1 VDLLATLSR
10 HLPLTLAV
18 LAGIVLAVVAVLV
31 LLVRRRRVPP
41 PEAAELEPVAAG
53 NAGAAGAVVVDF
65 RQAGTHHRLGHA
77 FRRALAE
84 LRRHLGAGD
93 SRYRLPWY
101 LLLGEEAA
109 DRSRLF
115 PESGL
120 NLPLGPPAE
129 PSPERGEGC
138 AFWFFDRGVVIDVS
152 SEYVL
157 SADGRTYNERGWRHF
172 LSLLREHRLERPLD
186 GVVIAIPCAELVGPP
201 EGEGQRLTAASE
213 KGEALFRK
221 LRQAQETLRMN
232 FPVYVLVTGCDEIP
246 GFASYVGEIPE
257 HLRGDLFG
265 WSSPYAPETAFR
277 PEWLDEAFSQLSTGL
292 HRTQVDAFGDQAFLE
307 DPDGVFS
314 FPEDFLRLRDPLRVY
329 LNQIF
334 RASAYHELLPCRGL
348 YFCGQVAAGEEGAD
362 LLRGPGSVGRSVF
375 VRDTFDRKVFPEH
388 DLARPNSLAML
399 QGGRRLRVLQAVV
412 VTLALISTLG
422 LWWSA
427 HDLRGRKRDLS
438 SFLRTTAVDLEEQ
451 RKRVARGAT
460 EHAFGH
466 DKAFTLFDG
475 MAKLNADWFG
485 SVFIPSSWFSPFH
498 RELKDAMVRAYNE
511 IILKTLYDE
520 LGEKVDDILDKARPA
535 GEPALAEGHEGH
547 SHAEPGGEEGH
558 SHSPGGP
565 GAAAPGDRFIAWEP
579 EVTKETAPADLRPL
593 QETPDFKR
601 LNQYVASLNE
611 LESQVNRF
619 NGLRNTQ
626 SLDDLKSLVRF
637 LFERDLPDG
646 FFHNSALYSKALADV
661 KYQRFQPLEHRPRT
675 THQAV
680 ELGSALFDRLFARD
694 PAADD
699 LRRAATLVGEM
710 ADPGVDP
717 AGGDSMANLTELR
730 TRLRRAESE
739 LAAPELAWLS
749 GETLDLGPSWH
760 QLLQGVRA
768 TIFLGP
774 DTADSLQKDGEQRFQ
789 ELRRGILGLETRS
802 TGRLV
807 ARDVKSG
814 ALGLSAEAKLL
825 ADALDGLSRQG
836 FAAAVTGE
844 PAGGTLT
851 PMRRA
856 MWDTAALQQAVA
868 LYKPYEELTEKTL
881 AAFPSELRGALQASA
896 RDRLGAR
903 MMERTAAARRP
914 VAETGLASESAVAQ
928 ELDAEMANFLAAAAP
943 LGELMDRFGKL
954 GLAADRDQV
963 TATFVAQGEQ
973 VLADADRLL
982 SLRSPYTPR
991 EGGFAWWK
999 GRRPPANEAF
1009 DARDEADLAAYL
1021 GAQRGEVADLS
1032 ERYAAPV
1039 IQALQ
1044 PLGGRGFTPALRRWI
1059 TRWTVIADQ
1068 LHRYAGKDPDNSVSG
1083 LERFILKDLTEI
1095 DLANCNGRITPRMLA
1110 EPAADFFLERRAKLR
1125 RDVRT
1130 RCLVLAG
1137 GWAAEGYGKLA
1148 DFFNQRLAGRF
1159 PFAAAPPG
1167 RLDAEAEPEDLR
1179 AFFQLYDAYAPWV
1192 RGVSE
1197 AEQPVEAGEF
1207 IERMRVVRA
1216 LFASYLDP
1224 KQTTGAPALDLAV
1237 RFRENR
1243 RAEKGGDQILRWAL
1257 ASGEQ
1262 VATHSNARPTLP
1274 WVYGAPV
1281 RLELQWAKDSPV
1293 VPVESAD
1300 LAGVSVE
1307 GRTAVVERKGR
1318 WSLFALLRALASP
1331 QDAPDATT
1339 QMLRLQVATRPE
1351 ADAKAKPE
1359 TARVYIAVSLRAPE
1373 RTDKAAAAKDAK
1385 DAPLPTPAG
1394 DLELPVFP
1402 VSAPA
1407 WAPRSNPS

>member
-1 VDLLATLSR
+1 MDLLAALSR

-31 LLVRRRRVPP
+31 VLVRRRRVPP
-41 PEAAELEPVAAG
+41 PEAAELEPVPAGAAG
-53 NAGAAGAVVVDF
+53 AGAVVVDF
-65 RQAGTHHRLGHA
+65 RQAGTQHRLGHA

-109 DRSRLF
+109 ERSRLF

-120 NLPLGPPAE
+120 NLPLGPPEE

-157 SADGRTYNERGWRHF
+157 SADGRTHNERGWRHF

-186 GVVIAIPCAELVGPP
+186 GVVIAIPCAELVGTP

-221 LRQAQETLRMN
+221 LRQAQETLRMS

-277 PEWLDEAFSQLSTGL
+277 PEWLDEAFSQLSAGL
-292 HRTQVDAFGDQAFLE
+292 HRSQVDAFGDQAFLE
-307 DPDGVFS
+307 DPDGVFC

-348 YFCGQVAAGEEGAD
+348 YFCGQVAAGEEGAA

-375 VRDTFDRKVFPEH
+375 VRDVFDRKVFLEH
-388 DLARPNSLAML
+388 DLARPSSLALL
-399 QGGRRLRVLQAVV
+399 QGGRQLRVLQAVV

-427 HDLRGRKRDLS
+427 HELRGRKRDLS

-451 RKRVARGAT
+451 RQRVARGAT
-460 EHAFGH
+460 EHVFGH

-498 RELKDAMVRAYNE
+498 RDLKDAMVRAYNE

-535 GEPALAEGHEGH
+535 GEPVLAEGHEGH
-547 SHAEPGGEEGH
+547 SHAEPAAEEGH
-558 SHSPGGP
+558 SHSHGGP
-565 GAAAPGDRFIAWEP
+565 GAAAPGDRFIAWDP
-579 EVTKETAPADLRPL
+579 EVAKETAPADLRPL

-611 LESQVNRF
+611 LESEVSRF

-626 SLDDLKSLVRF
+626 DLRDLKSLVHF
-637 LFERDLPDG
+637 LFGRDLPEG
-646 FFHNSALYSKALADV
+646 FFRNSALYSKALADV
-661 KYQRFQPLEHRPRT
+661 EYKRFQPLEHRPRT
-675 THQAV
+675 TRQAA

-699 LRRAATLVGEM
+699 LRRAAALVGEM
-710 ADPGVDP
+710 ADPGE
-717 AGGDSMANLTELR
+717 AGGDSLANLAELR

-739 LAAPELAWLS
+739 LAAPEQAWLA

-774 DTADSLQKDGEQRFQ
+774 DSSDSLQQDGERRFQ
-789 ELRRGILGLETRS
+789 ELRHGILGIETRA
-802 TGRLV
+802 TGPLV
-807 ARDVKSG
+807 VRDVKSG
-814 ALGLSAEAKLL
+814 ALGLSPPAKVL

-836 FAAAVTGE
+836 FAAAVSGG
-844 PAGGTLT
+844 PAAGALT

-856 MWDTAALQQAVA
+856 LWDTAALQQAVA

-881 AAFPSELRGALQASA
+881 TAFPPELRGALQASA

-914 VAETGLASESAVAQ
+914 AVETGLASESAVAQ
-928 ELDAEMANFLAAAAP
+928 ELDAEMANFLAAAGP

-954 GLAADRDQV
+954 GLADDRDQV
-963 TATFVAQGEQ
+963 AATFVAQGEQ

-982 SLRSPYTPR
+982 ALRSPYTPR
-991 EGGFAWWK
+991 EGGFGWWK

-1009 DARDEADLAAYL
+1009 DARDEADLTAYL
-1021 GAQRGEVADLS
+1021 GAQRGEVTDLS

-1068 LHRYAGKDPDNSVSG
+1068 LRRYAGKDPDNSVSG
-1083 LERFILKDLTEI
+1083 LERFVLKDLTEI

-1125 RDVRT
+1125 REVRA

-1159 PFAAAPPG
+1159 PFTAGVFPFKREG
-1167 RLDAEAEPEDLR
+1167 EDLR

-1192 RGVSE
+1192 RGVPE

-1207 IERMRVVRA
+1207 IERMRAVRA
-1216 LFASYLDP
+1216 LFAAYLDP
-1224 KQTTGAPALDLAV
+1224 KQTTGAPAFDLAV

-1243 RAEKGGDQILRWAL
+1243 RVEKGGDQILRWSL

-1262 VATHSNARPTLP
+1262 VATHPNARPALP

-1307 GRTAVVERKGR
+1307 GRTAVVERRGR
-1318 WSLFALLRALASP
+1318 WSLLALLRALASP

-1373 RTDKAAAAKDAK
+1373 RHDKAAAKDAPP
-1385 DAPLPTPAG
+1385 AVPAG

-1407 WAPRSNPS
+1407 WAPRGNPS